1 MNSLYLR
8 TKQSQDYEP
17 ILFENKNM
25 NRMNIHD
32 RIKFR
37 MGLLMLKSRHLV
49 DATGASKATV
59 SQWVNGGS
67 EPSAKYIPSLAR
79 ILKVSERWLLE
90 GGPQMEPHPETGYSN
105 PVRIRDVPLISLE
118 QAATWLEVMEMPFN
132 DEIDLIEVPE
142 LVTPFAFAVKME
154 NNSMMDLSGQSLS
167 IPIGA
172 ILVTDIGKEVK
183 SGSIVVASIAGQKDA
198 VVKRYIADGPHKYLM
213 SINPNYDKI
222 VFNDQ
227 CTIIGVCV
235 KMQMDLI

>member
-1 MNSLYLR
+1 MKSLYLR
-8 TKQSQDYEP
+8 TKESQDYEP
-17 ILFENKNM
+17 KMFENKNM

-67 EPSAKYIPSLAR
+67 EPSAKYIPALAR
-79 ILKVSERWLLE
+79 VLKVSERWLLE
-90 GGPQMEPHPETGYSN
+90 GGPQMEPHPETGYSI
-105 PVRIRDVPLISLE
+105 PIKIRDVPLISLE
-118 QAATWLEVMEMPFN
+118 QAATWLDVMEKPFD

-142 LVTPFAFAVKME
+142 LVSPFAFAVKME
-154 NNSMMDLSGQSLS
+154 NNSMMDTSGQGLS

-172 ILVTDIGKEVK
+172 ILITDIGKEVK
-183 SGSIVVASIAGQKDA
+183 SGSIVVASIEGQKEA
-198 VVKRYIADGPHKYLM
+198 VIKRYVADGPNRYLM
-213 SINPNYDKI
+213 SINQNYDKI
-222 VFNDQ
+222 IFNDS

-235 KMQMDLI
+235 KMQMDLY